1 MTCIE
6 NFNNWCPVNDA
17 DVVGI
22 VAMKWQDEKKEN
34 FVSHSFYDENLGE
47 QGYNL
52 RMLALRENL
61 YNLYDNTHEVP
72 LKDEI
77 PEKTEK
83 INGIVESV
91 MELIERM

>member
-34 FVSHSFYDENLGE
+34 FVSQCFYDEDLEE

-52 RMLALRENL
+52 RKLALRECL
-61 YNLYDNTHEVP
+61 YNLYDNTHDA
-72 LKDEI
+72 LLRDEI
-77 PEKTEK
+77 PEKTTE
-83 INGIVESV
+83 INGIVDSV

>member
-34 FVSHSFYDENLGE
+34 FVSHSFYDEDSK
-47 QGYNL
+47 QSYDF
-52 RMLALRENL
+52 RKLALRECL
-61 YNLYDNTHEVP
+61 YNLYDNTHDVP
-72 LKDEI
+72 LGDDI
-77 PEKTEK
+77 PEKTKE